1 MWRQLAVNIVVSAAV
16 TAGGLA
22 YYHERYTPR
31 VQYIDYEAF
40 VSEMQRQY
48 QAGEIKLGELEGRL
62 RDYALWLKQRPDN
75 VLVFTSNSVL
85 IGGEKIEWHNS
96 KGQ

>member
-1 MWRQLAVNIVVSAAV
+1 MWRHIAMNIVVSAAV

-22 YYHERYTPR
+22 YYHDRYMPH

-40 VSEMQRQY
+40 VGEMQRQY
-48 QAGEIKLGELEGRL
+48 QAGEIKLDELEKRL
-62 RDYALWLKQRPDN
+62 KDYALWLRGRPDN
-75 VLVFTSNSVL
+75 VLVLSSSAVL

-96 KGQ
+96 KGK